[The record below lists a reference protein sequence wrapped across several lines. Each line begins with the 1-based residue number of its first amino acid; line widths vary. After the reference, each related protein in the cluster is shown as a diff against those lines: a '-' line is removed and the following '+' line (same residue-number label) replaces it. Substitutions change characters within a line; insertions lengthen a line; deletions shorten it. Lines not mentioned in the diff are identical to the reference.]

1 MKFTVLFLSAF
12 IIVINSGCDTKNDKL
27 KFTKKN
33 CSTKSI
39 KKKVTINLGDYTIYN
54 DSIYFN
60 QKNDTNFSYKFIAD
74 TSQLFML
81 SSILVYRGNDLFQ
94 EIKDNKSIYLKEFR
108 LIDWNF
114 DGYKDIS
121 VLNECGS
128 GGRSYWIWLYN
139 PTKFNYV
146 YNQELSRIWGLEQ
159 DTLSRSIIHHF
170 RNGAIEEKWDTFK
183 FVNEKLVFVKSLYQ
197 QRYSDPN
204 GNQWKKQT
212 RHFNKNN
219 KWVEVVDSTIEE

>member
-1 MKFTVLFLSAF
+1 MKRLNSICSLFILCLMLACHS
-12 IIVINSGCDTKNDKL
+12 NSNNPKCSPLTAL
-27 KFTKKN
+27 KEAIDDSSKAL
-33 CSTKSI
+33 I
-39 KKKVTINLGDYTIYN
+39 GDYTVYN

-94 EIKDNKSIYLKEFR
+94 EIKANKSIYLKEFR

-170 RNGAIEEKWDTFK
+170 RNGANEEKWDTLK

-204 GNQWKKQT
+204 GNQWKRQT

-219 KWVEVVDSTIEE
+219 KWVEVVDSLIEK

>member
-1 MKFTVLFLSAF
+1 MLACHS
-12 IIVINSGCDTKNDKL
+12 NSNNPKCSPLTAL
-27 KFTKKN
+27 KEAIDDSSKAL
-33 CSTKSI
+33 I
-39 KKKVTINLGDYTIYN
+39 GDYTIYN

-94 EIKDNKSIYLKEFR
+94 EIKANKSIYLKEFR

-114 DGYKDIS
+114 DGYRDIS
-121 VLNECGS
+121 VLRECVTS
-128 GGRSYWIWLYN
+128 GKSYWIWLYN
-139 PTKFNYV
+139 SKKSNYI
-146 YNQELSRIWGLEQ
+146 YSQELSRIWGLDQ
-159 DTLSRSIIHHF
+159 DTISNFIIQHIRAGF
-170 RNGAIEEKWDTFK
+170 IEEKWDTLK
-183 FVNEKLVFVKSLYQ
+183 FVNEKLVFVKGLYQ
-197 QRYSDPN
+197 QRYSDSK
-204 GNQWKKQT
+204 GNQWKKQI

>member
-1 MKFTVLFLSAF
+1 MLACHS
-12 IIVINSGCDTKNDKL
+12 NSNNPKCSPLTAL
-27 KFTKKN
+27 KEAIDDSSKAL
-33 CSTKSI
+33 I
-39 KKKVTINLGDYTIYN
+39 GDYTVYN

-94 EIKDNKSIYLKEFR
+94 EIKANKSIYLKEFR

-170 RNGAIEEKWDTFK
+170 RNGANEEKWDTLK

-204 GNQWKKQT
+204 GNQWKRQT

-219 KWVEVVDSTIEE
+219 KWVEVVDSLIEK

>member
-1 MKFTVLFLSAF
+1 MLACHS
-12 IIVINSGCDTKNDKL
+12 NSNNPKCSPLTAL
-27 KFTKKN
+27 KEAIDDSSKAL
-33 CSTKSI
+33 I
-39 KKKVTINLGDYTIYN
+39 GDYTVYN

-94 EIKDNKSIYLKEFR
+94 EIKANKSIYLKEFR

-170 RNGAIEEKWDTFK
+170 SNGANEEKWDTLK

-204 GNQWKKQT
+204 GNQWKRQT

-219 KWVEVVDSTIEE
+219 KWVEVVVSLIEK